1 MCLLWIMMKVLMFN
15 MHALRGWNSDHKV
28 LWTYVSKKQKLS
40 LNVGVLIL
48 LQLDFS
54 EREAHVQTATVVAG
68 SDFQSHGL
76 EG

>member
-1 MCLLWIMMKVLMFN
+1 MFALN
-15 MHALRGWNSDHKV
+15 YDESPHVQHACTEKLEQRPQSVVN
-28 LWTYVSKKQKLS
+28 LCIQKKQKLS

-54 EREAHVQTATVVAG
+54 EREAHVKTATVVAG
-68 SDFQSHGL
+68 CDFQSHGL